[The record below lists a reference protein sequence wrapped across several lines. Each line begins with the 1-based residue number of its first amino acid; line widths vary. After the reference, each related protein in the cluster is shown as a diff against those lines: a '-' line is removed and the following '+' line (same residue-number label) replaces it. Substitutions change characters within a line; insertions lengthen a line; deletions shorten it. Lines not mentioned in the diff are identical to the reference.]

1 MNEVKVISVER
12 TNKGRGIRL
21 TFRQGTQTETVDVR
35 KTGGE
40 KYPRLAVGCDHHDGR
55 VWAIPT
61 RQTTAPRV
69 HRWQSVLHLID
80 IDSFGAAQ
88 AAPAQNPADGVID
101 LSPAANASAYLAK
114 AFGW

>member
-1 MNEVKVISVER
+1 MKEVVLISVER
-12 TNKGRGIRL
+12 TNKGRGIRI
-21 TFRQGTQTETVDVR
+21 TFRQGGKIEIVDVR

-40 KYPRLAVGCDHHDGR
+40 KYPRLAVGIDNHDQR
-55 VWAIPT
+55 VWFIPT
-61 RQTTAPRV
+61 RQIVAPRV
-69 HRWQSVLHLID
+69 RPWQKVLHLID